1 MRAGWNRLNANGG
14 IKVIMSAAV
23 CALCLAAVR
32 PALSQCTITP
42 SQTEGPYYRTPNPE
56 TNNLRIGS
64 DGPLLTLHGSVVDTQ
79 CNPIAYTWVAV
90 WHADTTGAYDNTAPF
105 DRYRSY
111 FFTDANGEFTLY
123 TIMPGLYPGRT
134 RHIHFKVDAV
144 NTPLLT
150 TQLYFPNE
158 PQNATDGLYNP
169 ALEMDLVI
177 ESDGSRTGTFTFVL
191 SRSGACA
198 APTIT
203 TDPAPQTAALGATTT
218 FVIAATGGTP
228 MTYQWHKDGAV
239 LTNSTR
245 ISGVTTNTL
254 RITGVTCADAGTY
267 SCTALNSCGEDDSA
281 TAALSV
287 TGCTGDLNCDGVVN
301 NFDIDPFTLAVSDP
315 VAYEAAYPECDVD
328 NADVNGDGLVNNFD
342 IDPFVELLAG

>member
-1 MRAGWNRLNANGG
+1 MRAGWNRIGFRGEA
-14 IKVIMSAAV
+14 ICTA
-23 CALCLAAVR
+23 LAAVAAAAFVAAQ
-32 PALSQCTITP
+32 PAVAQCTITA

-56 TNNLRIGS
+56 TTNLRIGS
-64 DGPLLTLHGSVVDTQ
+64 DGPPLTLHGNVVDTQ

-90 WHADTTGAYDNTAPF
+90 WHADMTGAYDNTAPF
-105 DRYRSY
+105 DRYRSF

-134 RHIHFKVDAV
+134 RHIHFKLDAV

-169 ALEMDLVI
+169 ALEMDLVT

-191 SRSGACA
+191 ARSGGCA
-198 APTIT
+198 VPNVTG
-203 TDPAPQTAALGATTT
+203 DPAPQTVGLGGTATFSMT
-218 FVIAATGGTP
+218 ASGGTP
-228 MTYQWHKDGAV
+228 MTYQWRKDGVPLVNNA
-239 LTNSTR
+239 R
-245 ISGVTTNTL
+245 ISGATTNSL
-254 RITGVTCADAGTY
+254 RITGVTCSDAGAYTGA
-267 SCTALNSCGEDDSA
+267 ALNSCGTDESA
-281 TAALSV
+281 AAGLTV
-287 TGCTGDLNCDGVVN
+287 TGCVGDLNCDGIVN
-301 NFDIDPFTLAVSDP
+301 NFDIDPFTLAVADAA
-315 VAYEAAYPECDVD
+315 AYEIAYPECDRD